1 MLCFCNPE
9 NYLYVQSDNPKIYNK
24 INQTMMPFDISK
36 GYTILD
42 ENESNVIEL
51 QSIRKIENWF
61 QAKIISRKITEA
73 LQSQFNE
80 IEASIK
86 QRDFKTVQKIELQIL
101 SQQLK
106 IKELDQRLLEIQ
118 MGKKDLI
125 YFKIA
130 EEA

>member
-1 MLCFCNPE
+1 
-9 NYLYVQSDNPKIYNK
+9 
-24 INQTMMPFDISK
+24 MPFDISK

-73 LQSQFNE
+73 LQTQFNE